1 MIANAKWFS
10 IWHLHIGYQQGGYMK
25 DISITVVIT
34 TNCNMKCKYCINDSG
49 QELVDLV
56 QPQREWKSAEEI
68 ILCLENISKVRNI
81 KFIKFFGG
89 EPLLRYSF
97 IKTIITEKKRY
108 SPLENVKFAFT
119 TNAYQ
124 KMDDE
129 MISFLSD
136 ERVIINISLDGPK
149 ELNNAA
155 RISKDGKDV
164 YDSVIYNL
172 DRIRKNNYPIALIA
186 VLDERLLNYAM
197 TIRELASFLKKFSP
211 VYKIDPVY
219 MITKDGSKK
228 EIDLE
233 IQKKILALETEF
245 INSVFDDIFSL
256 NESRFIYE
264 NNVFRTICNL
274 VCGYERDFVCSAA
287 NFMGIL
293 PNKRAYAC
301 YNLMDSKY
309 LIAEDISKIDTEEME
324 KKLVEQENLLRLE
337 NFPKQYATIK
347 GYGDYCPKENNFASL
362 AYQYRKNMV
371 ESVSNNLLK
380 IQAGSPEHLSLIAYV
395 LKGINMDYFD
405 KFD

>member
-1 MIANAKWFS
+1 
-10 IWHLHIGYQQGGYMK
+10 
-25 DISITVVIT
+25 
-34 TNCNMKCKYCINDSG
+34 
-49 QELVDLV
+49 
-56 QPQREWKSAEEI
+56 
-68 ILCLENISKVRNI
+68 
-81 KFIKFFGG
+81 
-89 EPLLRYSF
+89 
-97 IKTIITEKKRY
+97 
-108 SPLENVKFAFT
+108 
-119 TNAYQ
+119 
-124 KMDDE
+124 
-129 MISFLSD
+129 
-136 ERVIINISLDGPK
+136 
-149 ELNNAA
+149 
-155 RISKDGKDV
+155 
-164 YDSVIYNL
+164 
-172 DRIRKNNYPIALIA
+172 
-186 VLDERLLNYAM
+186 M